1 VGEDL
6 DEGVRADLYARLFK
20 QGVRLEPMTV
30 VTEAVPG
37 GIRTRHTY
45 SGAEATLE
53 ADTVVMAFGGKADDR
68 LYHELTGTIP
78 ELKLVGDAYSPR
90 RIHDAIL
97 DGTRAA
103 RGL

>member
-1 VGEDL
+1 
-6 DEGVRADLYARLFK
+6 
-20 QGVRLEPMTV
+20 MTV
-30 VTEAVPG
+30 AVEAVPG

-45 SGAEATLE
+45 SGEETTLE
-53 ADTVVMAFGGKADDR
+53 ADTVVMAFGGKADDH
-68 LYHELTGTIP
+68 LYHELAGTIQ